1 MKDQLIKKIQKAIE
15 SLGLE
20 PEKIMVEKTKNKN
33 NGDYSSNIAMK
44 LAGKLHQNPLQIASE
59 IIKNLDLSNLDK
71 VEVASPG
78 FINFYVKNDYLLDNI
93 KNVLELK
100 ENYGK
105 NNIGEGK
112 KVNIEFVSANP
123 TGILH
128 IGNARGG
135 AYGDSLARI
144 LKFSGYDVTKEY
156 YVNDAGNQVDKLALS
171 IQARYKQLFNEDC
184 EVPENGYHG
193 KEIIEIATKLK
204 ENHENRIDED
214 IDLFKEAGINY
225 LLDQIKKDLHE
236 YRIDYDIFTSEK
248 NIRKEYNLQDIITE
262 YDKKGYIYEKDGA
275 KWFKCSEIYDDKDH
289 VLQKEDGTYTYL
301 LPDIAYHL
309 DKYKRGYNK
318 MIDVLGTDH
327 HGYVNRLKSSIKALD
342 LDPDKLEVKL
352 LQLVRLK
359 ENNEIVK
366 MSKRSGKSVTLN
378 DLINE
383 IGVNAARYYFSKNSL
398 DTQMDFDLNLAK
410 EKSNENP
417 VYYVCYAYA
426 RISSILRSYNKELN
440 GVNIDILDN
449 ENTTELMEKIY
460 EFKDVVISSATKEM
474 PHLITNYIHDL
485 ATSFHSF
492 YDKVRVITDND
503 ETTKT
508 YITLLIATKI
518 TINNALNLIGVIPP
532 EKM

>member
-1 MKDQLIKKIQKAIE
+1 MKDQLVKKIQKAIE

-59 IIKNLDLSNLDK
+59 IIKKLDLSNLDK

-204 ENHENRIDED
+204 ENHENRIDE
-214 IDLFKEAGINY
+214 E
-225 LLDQIKKDLHE
+225 
-236 YRIDYDIFTSEK
+236 S
-248 NIRKEYNLQDIITE
+248 
-262 YDKKGYIYEKDGA
+262 
-275 KWFKCSEIYDDKDH
+275 
-289 VLQKEDGTYTYL
+289 
-301 LPDIAYHL
+301 
-309 DKYKRGYNK
+309 
-318 MIDVLGTDH
+318 
-327 HGYVNRLKSSIKALD
+327 
-342 LDPDKLEVKL
+342 
-352 LQLVRLK
+352 
-359 ENNEIVK
+359 
-366 MSKRSGKSVTLN
+366 N
-378 DLINE
+378 D
-383 IGVNAARYYFSKNSL
+383 
-398 DTQMDFDLNLAK
+398 T
-410 EKSNENP
+410 
-417 VYYVCYAYA
+417 
-426 RISSILRSYNKELN
+426 
-440 GVNIDILDN
+440 
-449 ENTTELMEKIY
+449 
-460 EFKDVVISSATKEM
+460 
-474 PHLITNYIHDL
+474 
-485 ATSFHSF
+485 
-492 YDKVRVITDND
+492 
-503 ETTKT
+503 
-508 YITLLIATKI
+508 
-518 TINNALNLIGVIPP
+518 
-532 EKM
+532 